1 MEEKEVTKAD
11 INQFIRDVQSA
22 GYYSKKI
29 IAINCQLEAINIEL
43 VGVASIAPKDYM
55 IENKKPFSH
64 QGMLS
69 LIEDESKLISQ
80 RNEHEQF
87 ILSVDKLFNRL
98 PFNIQLMMVDLYI
111 RELNHTKVAKH
122 YGFDRAYM
130 HRLIKKE
137 IKKLKKSQCD
147 R

>member
-22 GYYSKKI
+22 GYYNKKI

-111 RELNHTKVAKH
+111 RELNHTKVANRYNFARQYLYK
-122 YGFDRAYM
+122 
-130 HRLIKKE
+130 LINKSVKKV
-137 IKKLKKSQCD
+137 LKK
-147 R
+147 

>member
-22 GYYSKKI
+22 GYYNKKI

-87 ILSVDKLFNRL
+87 ILSVDKSFNRL

-111 RELNHTKVAKH
+111 RELNHTKVANRYNFARQYLYK
-122 YGFDRAYM
+122 
-130 HRLIKKE
+130 LINKSVKKV
-137 IKKLKKSQCD
+137 LKK
-147 R
+147 